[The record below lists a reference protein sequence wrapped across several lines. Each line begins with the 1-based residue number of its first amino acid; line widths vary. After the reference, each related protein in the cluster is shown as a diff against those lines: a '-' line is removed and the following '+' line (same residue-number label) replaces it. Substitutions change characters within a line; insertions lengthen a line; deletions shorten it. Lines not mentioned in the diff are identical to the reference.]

1 MSEASADHPLE
12 DKNQPETPNMKA
24 GYRVL
29 ARKYRP
35 SAFPELIGQAA
46 MVRTLTNAFS
56 SGRIAQAYMLTGV
69 RGVGKTTTARI
80 LARALN
86 YETDLISEPTINFS
100 ELGVHCQSIM
110 ESHHPD
116 VFEMD
121 AASNTGIDDIRE
133 IIGYAQTRPSM
144 ARNKVFII
152 DEVHMLSR
160 QAFNGLLK
168 TLEEP
173 PEHVRFIFATT
184 ESRKVPVT
192 IMSRCQRFDLRRV
205 ETSELIKH
213 FAEIVS
219 KESAKAQPDA
229 LALIARA
236 AEGSVRD
243 GLSLLDQA
251 IALGQGEVLEVD
263 VRSMLGLAD
272 RGRVIDLFSHVMSG
286 EISTALNEFNDQY
299 ASGADAQIVVTDLAN
314 FVHLITRAKFSDA
327 ALDDPSLT
335 EAERDHARHFAA
347 ALSLSSLAR
356 SWQMLIKG
364 LRELE
369 LASNIKATA
378 DMVLVRLAHAS
389 NLPVPSDVIRALA
402 NARAQPELAPVPS
415 LSPSELQGPS
425 DQGSHLVEVKSSQV
439 ASTDIIPDPH
449 VQIAKHQPALLISSF
464 SEARALASDID
475 IRLAETLEQMARP
488 VSFSEGYIEIELS
501 NEARPDIATRF
512 AEILTRA
519 TGQTWVVSI
528 AGDSKGDTKPDL
540 TSPERTSPAKSNE
553 SIPLVSQIK
562 DQFPGAEV
570 VAVRDLA
577 CTEEDDILILD
588 EDKTSQS
595 A

>member
-1 MSEASADHPLE
+1 
-12 DKNQPETPNMKA
+12 
-24 GYRVL
+24 
-29 ARKYRP
+29 
-35 SAFPELIGQAA
+35 
-46 MVRTLTNAFS
+46 
-56 SGRIAQAYMLTGV
+56 
-69 RGVGKTTTARI
+69 
-80 LARALN
+80 
-86 YETDLISEPTINFS
+86 
-100 ELGVHCQSIM
+100 
-110 ESHHPD
+110 
-116 VFEMD
+116 
-121 AASNTGIDDIRE
+121 
-133 IIGYAQTRPSM
+133 
-144 ARNKVFII
+144 
-152 DEVHMLSR
+152 
-160 QAFNGLLK
+160 
-168 TLEEP
+168 
-173 PEHVRFIFATT
+173 
-184 ESRKVPVT
+184 
-192 IMSRCQRFDLRRV
+192 
-205 ETSELIKH
+205 
-213 FAEIVS
+213 
-219 KESAKAQPDA
+219 
-229 LALIARA
+229 
-236 AEGSVRD
+236 
-243 GLSLLDQA
+243 
-251 IALGQGEVLEVD
+251 
-263 VRSMLGLAD
+263 
-272 RGRVIDLFSHVMSG
+272 
-286 EISTALNEFNDQY
+286 
-299 ASGADAQIVVTDLAN
+299 
-314 FVHLITRAKFSDA
+314 
-327 ALDDPSLT
+327 
-335 EAERDHARHFAA
+335 
-347 ALSLSSLAR
+347 
-356 SWQMLIKG
+356 MLIKG